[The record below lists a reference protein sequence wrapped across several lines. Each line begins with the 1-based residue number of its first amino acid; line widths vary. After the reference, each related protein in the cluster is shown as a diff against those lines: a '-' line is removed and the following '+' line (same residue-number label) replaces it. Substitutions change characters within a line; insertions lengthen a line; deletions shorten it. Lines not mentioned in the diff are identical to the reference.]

1 MNENP
6 FNIWTNQMLD
16 YQRQYQEALQGFA
29 PRAVPP
35 AFGSAG
41 LSGNPLDSNPWVSA
55 LEQWWKTMQPG
66 TQPSVDDFYSRLV
79 NQGKVYFQMTDSMNQ
94 AFQQASAVGESAA
107 RWQDAVS
114 TTLTG
119 LKDMFGGNKPDVGGV
134 ARQAIAFWELPLN
147 TWQHAVASTSIL
159 PGDFLHGM
167 NVAGVRQVR
176 DEMHERV
183 DQMLSTPAVGQMR
196 EQQEQAQTLA
206 KLTLDYQQALHD
218 YVATYG
224 EIGVK
229 CVEALQRL
237 LEQRVADNQP
247 VSSLREMYDLWVDS
261 CEKAYGEYVDTEK
274 YGAIYGRLVN
284 SLMALKRHGTMMVD
298 ESLGAMNMP
307 TRSEIDTLHQRLHEV
322 RRETKQL
329 RAEIESLRHEME
341 EARARTNGAAR
352 KADTGSA
359 SDSAAHKPATKATR
373 AKAKTKAK
381 GKKSTK
387 SKFATKKKSGSSAAA
402 RNSELRS

>member
-16 YQRQYQEALQGFA
+16 YQRQYQEALQGFT

-35 AFGSAG
+35 AFGGAALG
-41 LSGNPLDSNPWVSA
+41 GNPWVSA

-79 NQGKVYFQMTDSMNQ
+79 NQGKVYFQLTESMHQ
-94 AFQQASAVGESAA
+94 AFQQASAAGESAA
-107 RWQDAVS
+107 RWQEAVNI
-114 TTLTG
+114 TLTG
-119 LKDMFGGNKPDVGGV
+119 LKDMFGGHKPDVDGV

-147 TWQHAVASTSIL
+147 TWQHAVSSLSIL
-159 PGDFLHGM
+159 PGDFLQGM
-167 NVAGVRQVR
+167 NVPGARQVR
-176 DEMHERV
+176 DETHERV

-196 EQQEQAQTLA
+196 EQQQQARTLA
-206 KLTLDYQQALHD
+206 KLTLDYQQALRD

-237 LEQRVADNQP
+237 LEQRMADNQP

-261 CEKAYGEYVDTEK
+261 CEQAYGEYVDTQK

-307 TRSEIDTLHQRLHEV
+307 TRREIDTLHQRLQEV
-322 RRETKQL
+322 RRESRQL
-329 RAEIESLRHEME
+329 RAEIESLRQGMD

-359 SDSAAHKPATKATR
+359 SDGAAHKPVTKTTK

-381 GKKSTK
+381 GNRSTK
-387 SKFATKKKSGSSAAA
+387 FKSATKKKSGSSAAA

>member
-1 MNENP
+1 
-6 FNIWTNQMLD
+6 
-16 YQRQYQEALQGFA
+16 
-29 PRAVPP
+29 
-35 AFGSAG
+35 
-41 LSGNPLDSNPWVSA
+41 
-55 LEQWWKTMQPG
+55 
-66 TQPSVDDFYSRLV
+66 
-79 NQGKVYFQMTDSMNQ
+79 MTDSMNQ

-329 RAEIESLRHEME
+329 RAEIESLRHRGMD
-341 EARARTNGAAR
+341 EALARTNGAAR
-352 KADTGSA
+352 KADAGLA
-359 SDSAAHKPATKATR
+359 SESAAHASSTR
-373 AKAKTKAK
+373 TIRAKTKAK
-381 GKKSTK
+381 KSKAKKSTK
-387 SKFATKKKSGSSAAA
+387 SKSATRKNSGSSAVA
-402 RNSELRS
+402 RKSELRS